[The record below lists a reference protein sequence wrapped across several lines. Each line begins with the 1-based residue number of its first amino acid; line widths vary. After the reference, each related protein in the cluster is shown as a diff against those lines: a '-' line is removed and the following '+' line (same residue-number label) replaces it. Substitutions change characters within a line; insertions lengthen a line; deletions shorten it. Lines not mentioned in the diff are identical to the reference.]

1 MISHRAA
8 RMLAVVAVNAFVLA
22 GGGAS
27 QTKTTPADD
36 SIVVG
41 DWRGDSICVVRES
54 ACHDEDSLYHVARL
68 AEKPG
73 WFSMKLDKI
82 VDGKPVTMGRQEC
95 SFDSG
100 KQILLC
106 EFARGVMRFTLQ
118 GNKMEGSMTLTD
130 GTLWRKISLKKS
142 TSSSI
147 APRAASFQPTPV
159 SSFFRAGNK
168 GVARR
173 LEVRHDEEDA
183 E

>member
-1 MISHRAA
+1 MISSRAVC
-8 RMLAVVAVNAFVLA
+8 MFAVVALNAFVRA
-22 GGGAS
+22 GDVAS
-27 QTKTTPADD
+27 QSKATAADD

-41 DWRGDSICVVRES
+41 DWHGDSICVVRES
-54 ACHDEDSLYHVARL
+54 ACHNEDSLYHVARL
-68 AEKPG
+68 AGRPG

-142 TSSSI
+142 TS
-147 APRAASFQPTPV
+147 
-159 SSFFRAGNK
+159 
-168 GVARR
+168 
-173 LEVRHDEEDA
+173 
-183 E
+183 